1 LHPLSTGGSPS
12 DLGPTLLASKYML
25 LLTIP
30 PMGLTQQIAKSG
42 RQLHAHQALA
52 PASCKYA
59 PLSSTRIKQ
68 LSG

>member
-1 LHPLSTGGSPS
+1 
-12 DLGPTLLASKYML
+12 
-25 LLTIP
+25 
-30 PMGLTQQIAKSG
+30 MGLTQQIAKSG